1 MNIQWIEARIL
12 EEQERRQRED
22 NILKRLPSAL
32 EELYD
37 SLKECV
43 DSYKNAFGPRS
54 ATIQLGAGRLRVE
67 VRDEVDGKWTAR
79 AEILVSHDLT
89 IPGFRI
95 ERGGEPY
102 LVEVGVLSG
111 DKLSYRDGDEYLTLE
126 ELTRRILDRAMFP
139 KLVA

>member
-1 MNIQWIEARIL
+1 MNIQWIEARIA

-22 NILKRLPSAL
+22 NLLKKMPSAL

-37 SLKECV
+37 NLKECV
-43 DSYKNAFGPRS
+43 DFYKAAFGPRS
-54 ATIQLGAGRLRVE
+54 ATIQLGAGRLRIE
-67 VRDEVDGKWTAR
+67 VREEVDGKWAGR
-79 AEILVSHDLT
+79 AEILVANDFS

-102 LVEVGVLSG
+102 LIGVGVLAG
-111 DKLSYRDGDEYLTLE
+111 DKFSYRDGDDYLTIE
-126 ELTRRILDRAMFP
+126 DLTRRILDPVLFP